1 MPGVIK
7 LKKHHVYFAQDAV
20 KCALRV
26 QKTSSFLGIK
36 CSLLPRTATFTI
48 YKQRQTGRKMHS
60 PRYMKPA
67 ATQRAR
73 A

>member
-1 MPGVIK
+1 MPGVMK
-7 LKKHHVYFAQDAV
+7 LRKHHVYCAQDAV

-36 CSLLPRTATFTI
+36 CSLIATYSHIHNLQT
-48 YKQRQTGRKMHS
+48 KTGRKMHS